1 MHKDIVSM
9 PFNGLSLFLL
19 LTGIIKLIC
28 QKVYQCPLTGFLYF
42 YKNKKNKRR
51 ISIMY
56 QCPLTGFL
64 YFYTYPLEAIIYPAS
79 RGLNSPKLSNNL
91 KIAYFLTYFWFF

>member
-1 MHKDIVSM
+1 M
-9 PFNGLSLFLL
+9 PFNGLSLFLHNVMAE
-19 LTGIIKLIC
+19 K
-28 QKVYQCPLTGFLYF
+28 KVL
-42 YKNKKNKRR
+42 NDV
-51 ISIMY
+51 Y

-64 YFYTYPLEAIIYPAS
+64 YFYTYPLEAIIYAAS